1 MRALDWSSS
10 TVPLLMDCENRGP
23 DARKASYQARR
34 TSRYSFRKS
43 TTQPWRQRAV
53 GARRSTAHLVPIV
66 GSELT
71 FALRTK
77 GRQHEG
83 ESRHVDTWPG
93 FEVLREVAVSS
104 GDDLI
109 AIATGLDEDE
119 LVALPYQ
126 GKTYEYPKSFFLL
139 HAIEHGIEHRTE
151 IKVTLALIGIETPDL
166 DGWFFAPVA
175 GYGREIVNRG

>member
-1 MRALDWSSS
+1 MSKSLADCLRYNRWANLTLIDACRGLTEEQLGRRA
-10 TVPLLMDCENRGP
+10 R
-23 DARKASYQARR
+23 
-34 TSRYSFRKS
+34 
-43 TTQPWRQRAV
+43 QPSRAV
-53 GARRSTAHLVPIV
+53 RDVLTHIV

-93 FEVLREVAVSS
+93 FEVLREAAASS

-109 AIATGLDEDE
+109 AIAASLDEDE

-126 GKTYEYPKSFFLL
+126 GKAYEYPTSFFLL
-139 HAIEHGIEHRTE
+139 HAIEHGVEHRTE
-151 IKVTLALIGIETPDL
+151 IKVTLSLIGIETPDL
-166 DGWFFAPVA
+166 DGWVFAAVA
-175 GYGREIVNRG
+175 GYGREVVNNADPATGTETNT

>member
-1 MRALDWSSS
+1 MSKALADCLRYNRWANLILIDACRQLTAEQLDTRARHSSRS
-10 TVPLLMDCENRGP
+10 VRDLL
-23 DARKASYQARR
+23 S
-34 TSRYSFRKS
+34 
-43 TTQPWRQRAV
+43 
-53 GARRSTAHLVPIV
+53 HIV

-83 ESRHVDTWPG
+83 ESRRVDPSPG
-93 FEVLREVAVSS
+93 FEVLREIAASS

-109 AIATGLDEDE
+109 AIADRLDEDE

-126 GKTYEYPKSFFLL
+126 GKTYEYPRSFFLL
-139 HAIEHGIEHRTE
+139 HAIEHGVEHRTE

-166 DGWFFAPVA
+166 DGWFYAAAA
-175 GYGREIVNRG
+175 GYGREIAKKGIDN

>member
-1 MRALDWSSS
+1 MSKAFADCLRYNRWANLILIDACRQLTAEQLDTRAMHSSRS
-10 TVPLLMDCENRGP
+10 VRELL
-23 DARKASYQARR
+23 S
-34 TSRYSFRKS
+34 
-43 TTQPWRQRAV
+43 
-53 GARRSTAHLVPIV
+53 HLV

-71 FALRTK
+71 FVLRTK

-93 FEVLREVAVSS
+93 FEVLRKVAASS

-109 AIATGLDEDE
+109 AIAARLDEDE

-139 HAIEHGIEHRTE
+139 HAIEHGVEHRTE
-151 IKVTLALIGIETPDL
+151 IKVALGLIGVETPDL
-166 DGWFFAPVA
+166 DGWFYAPAA
-175 GYGREIVNRG
+175 GYGREIPSKGL